1 MAGTETAAHNTAKCA
16 RFHLQDK
23 TRFVVC
29 PLNTKFI
36 AGGRRAVLTPLT
48 NGQRH
53 KCILIGRLM
62 CRCVATR
69 PTICRAAFI
78 SHHFNNFQLDFRDEL
93 GAFTKVYG
101 IN

>member
-36 AGGRRAVLTPLT
+36 AGGASRID
-48 NGQRH
+48 GH
-53 KCILIGRLM
+53 
-62 CRCVATR
+62 
-69 PTICRAAFI
+69 
-78 SHHFNNFQLDFRDEL
+78 
-93 GAFTKVYG
+93 
-101 IN
+101 